1 MRSLRKVEHNAR
13 IASRRFSKG
22 IVCRIIQGKPLLQ
35 YMQAS
40 GLVPRGLEFQENF
53 ELAYSPR
60 RGRVFVIPL
69 HDYNQFLTIAA
80 EAGYG
85 KVSDSLGNTP
95 RVASANEDD
104 PDAARLRSV
113 FEYER
118 NLRSKDILYNFL
130 KDHMVVVAINVGNIP
145 KDGLL
150 SMLSKVDVIIDTVD
164 TGQDCRGD
172 FVSKTE
178 KYSNENRSWADNDK
192 GR

>member
-1 MRSLRKVEHNAR
+1 
-13 IASRRFSKG
+13 
-22 IVCRIIQGKPLLQ
+22 
-35 YMQAS
+35 MQS
-40 GLVPRGLEFQENF
+40 NGLVPRGLEFLENF
-53 ELAYSPR
+53 ELAYSYR

-69 HDYNQFLTIAA
+69 HDYDQFLTIAA
-80 EAGYG
+80 QAGYG

-104 PDAARLRSV
+104 PDEARLRSV

-118 NLRSKDILYNFL
+118 SLRSKDILYNFL
-130 KDHMVVVAINVGNIP
+130 KDHMIVVAINVGNIP
-145 KDGLL
+145 KDGLIT
-150 SMLSKVDVIIDTVD
+150 MLRQVDVIIDTVD

-178 KYSNENRSWADNDK
+178 KYRDENRSWADNDE